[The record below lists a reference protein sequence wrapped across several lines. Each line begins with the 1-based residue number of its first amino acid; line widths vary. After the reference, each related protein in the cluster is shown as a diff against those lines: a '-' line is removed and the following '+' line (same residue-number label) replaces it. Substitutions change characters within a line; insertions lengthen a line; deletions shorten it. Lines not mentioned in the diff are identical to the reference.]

1 MKSQVSVFIIIGIVL
16 IAAFSIITIKFRPEI
31 ISTSNTSK
39 KVTESMT
46 NCLMEVSLEGI
57 SIMGKQ
63 GRIYPTT
70 YLATDE
76 LKISYFYFRG
86 KKYMPTIEEYED
98 ELEIYINENIYD
110 CVKKQKYSIETNK
123 LPETEVSFDEKI
135 NININYPLIIRSGSG
150 ESNAGQFNLT
160 IDLNFS
166 EIYSQ
171 IEKVIDQTMENPDW
185 IYLDELSMEQQVRLI
200 RVDGSTLIYVV
211 KKEGD
216 VPFEYR
222 YAVKYL

>member
-1 MKSQVSVFIIIGIVL
+1 MKSQVSVFIIIGLIL

-31 ISTSNTSK
+31 ISTTNTSK

-63 GRIYPTT
+63 GRIYPST
-70 YLATDE
+70 YLSTDE
-76 LKISYFYFRG
+76 LKISYFYFKG

-110 CVKKQKYSIETNK
+110 CVKKQKYSIETNR
-123 LPETEVSFDEKI
+123 LPETEVSFDDKI

-150 ESNAGQFNLT
+150 ESNAEQFNLT

-166 EIYSQ
+166 ELYSQ
-171 IEKVIDQTMENPDW
+171 IEEVIDQTMENPDW
-185 IYLDELSMEQQVRLI
+185 IYLDDLSMEQQVRLI
-200 RVDGSTLIYVV
+200 RVDDSTLIYVV